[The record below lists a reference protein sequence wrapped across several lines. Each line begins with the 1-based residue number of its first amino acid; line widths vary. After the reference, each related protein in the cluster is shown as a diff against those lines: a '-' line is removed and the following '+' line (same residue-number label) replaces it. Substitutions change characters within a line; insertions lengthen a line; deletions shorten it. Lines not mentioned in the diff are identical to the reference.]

1 MSDRVH
7 GEGSCAT
14 LCGRDRG
21 TRSSVT
27 SLVRLDRFGGA
38 DQAARD
44 ARPRDEE
51 LEPQAIAARGADPRV
66 GATWLHE
73 LQPRDGVGTPA
84 RMTAERGRVPVMHSA
99 FAVSGWA

>member
-51 LEPQAIAARGADPRV
+51 PLIVEDLEPQAIAARGADPRV
-66 GATWLHE
+66 GVRGGGHGISLET
-73 LQPRDGVGTPA
+73 QRRGVA
-84 RMTAERGRVPVMHSA
+84 RLPLS
-99 FAVSGWA
+99 